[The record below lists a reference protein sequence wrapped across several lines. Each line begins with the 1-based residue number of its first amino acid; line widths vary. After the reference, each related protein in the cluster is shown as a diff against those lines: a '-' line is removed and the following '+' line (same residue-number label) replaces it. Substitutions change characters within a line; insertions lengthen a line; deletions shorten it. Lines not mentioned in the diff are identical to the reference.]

1 MNNKKL
7 VKIIT
12 LVLLIVSLSLMLT
25 ACSDV
30 YPMDKDGKF
39 DLSAMTFGQK
49 MAFGGEVALLGIA
62 FVFIV
67 LLLLIFLV
75 NMLKYVMKGI
85 ETLSKVRADKKAAN
99 IDNVTI
105 QDNTTSVINNQEEQD
120 EEIVA
125 AITAALYAYY
135 EAQAS
140 EVEYKSNLK
149 FKVRSIKEIK

>member
-12 LVLLIVSLSLMLT
+12 LVLLITSLTLMLT

-30 YPMDKDGKF
+30 YPMDEDGKF
-39 DLSAMTFGQK
+39 DLDAMTFGQK
-49 MAFGGEVALLGIA
+49 MAFGGEVALLGVA

-67 LLLLIFLV
+67 LFLLIFLV
-75 NMLKYVMKGI
+75 NILKYVMKGI
-85 ETLSKVRADKKAAN
+85 ETLSKIRADKKAAN
-99 IDNVTI
+99 IANVTV
-105 QDNTTSVINNQEEQD
+105 QDNTTSVINEQEEQD